1 MRACTS
7 FYRGGTNFA
16 SRGKVQTGEEQEDD
30 DDRVSINAP
39 ADDNLLAGEDGG
51 GQSPPT
57 TEDERALMHAETE
70 SPGVSEDMSTLTVA
84 ADEAPQ

>member
-1 MRACTS
+1 MK
-7 FYRGGTNFA
+7 
-16 SRGKVQTGEEQEDD
+16 SRRDD

-39 ADDNLLAGEDGG
+39 ADDNLLAGEEGG

-70 SPGVSEDMSTLTVA
+70 SPGVSEDMSTLTVV